1 MYPTMHDV
9 KAKNTV
15 DKIAFRSGGSKASA
29 LLNCAVGGRM
39 RLNTATEAMTRGSGT
54 ATSMLGF
61 HAGGRAPAVCPTRPI
76 ESGSGMFLFVL
87 GKCHRPVARSFFRVR
102 PSRASSH
109 QTLII

>member
-15 DKIAFRSGGSKASA
+15 DRTAFRNGGSNASA
-29 LLNCAVGGRM
+29 LLNCAGGGRM
-39 RLNTATEAMTRGSGT
+39 RLNTATETMTRGSGT

-61 HAGGRAPAVCPTRPI
+61 HVGGRAPAVCPTRPI
-76 ESGSGMFLFVL
+76 ESGSGTFLFVL

-102 PSRASSH
+102 PSRAPGH
-109 QTLII
+109 ETLVI